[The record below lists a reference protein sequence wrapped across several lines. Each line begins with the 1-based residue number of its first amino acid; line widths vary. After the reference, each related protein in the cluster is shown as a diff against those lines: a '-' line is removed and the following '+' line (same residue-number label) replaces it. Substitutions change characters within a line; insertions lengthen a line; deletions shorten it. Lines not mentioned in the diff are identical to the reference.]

1 MDKLNKIFLILT
13 ITTILA
19 IIITFALVIMEPK
32 PKEAWTTIF
41 FSSYP
46 QRVKAF
52 EPFYVNF
59 TVESH
64 ENEVSNYP
72 YNIEMEFYENQ
83 ELIKTRAIASG
94 SLMLN
99 PGEKKNVSEVFEVD
113 ELYPYEIRIRLD
125 LFKEGINETY
135 RNLYLWIDL
144 Y

>member
-13 ITTILA
+13 IITILA
-19 IIITFALVIMEPK
+19 IIITFVTMEPK

-41 FSSYP
+41 FSGYP
-46 QRVKAF
+46 QRVKAL

-64 ENEVSNYP
+64 ENEVSNYS

-83 ELIKTRAIASG
+83 ELIKTRAIASS

-99 PGEKKNVSEVFEVD
+99 PGEKKNVSKVFEVD
-113 ELYPYEIRIRLD
+113 ELYPHEIRIRLD